1 MFLGHNRLSGDVT
14 RHKTYEA
21 ELIVVYGMMAD
32 YAAHLE
38 TAGCGNVLLFAAVE
52 QGSCFFFLLGMKK
65 LLINLNTAQLRM
77 N

>member
-1 MFLGHNRLSGDVT
+1 
-14 RHKTYEA
+14 
-21 ELIVVYGMMAD
+21 MMAD